1 MSDMH
6 IVTQDL
12 PSRRAQVEICLQME
26 PAYSILDEDERHQ
39 AAATLFAQHDGIIA
53 CWPDAEGV
61 DGYAVA
67 VLKGIKHVKAGY
79 AGGLRMGQF
88 PCLPSDIEAQ
98 NLSALFGDDRGE
110 RRRNLRG
117 YLRRR
122 YGEVPAEAFEA
133 ARNYFDR
140 YDRLY
145 HHLSERERAKNDNI
159 AETLRWVRENPG
171 WDRTA

>member
-1 MSDMH
+1 MH
-6 IVTQDL
+6 IVTRDL

-26 PAYSILDEDERHQ
+26 LAYSILDEDERHQ
-39 AAATLFAQHDGIIA
+39 TAATLFAQQDGIIA
-53 CWPDAEGV
+53 CWPDANGV

-67 VLKGIKHVKAGY
+67 ILKGIKHIKAGN

-88 PCLPSDIEAQ
+88 PCLPSEIEAR
-98 NLSALFGDDRGE
+98 NLSALFGDDRAE
-110 RRRNLRG
+110 RRQNLKG

-122 YGEVPAEAFEA
+122 YGEVSAEAFEA
-133 ARNYFDR
+133 ARDFFDR
-140 YDRLY
+140 YDRLH
-145 HHLSERERAKNDNI
+145 HHLSERERTKNDNI